1 MNWEA
6 VGQLLEQNVPVTKL
20 WHFAIG
26 EFGDTGVARL
36 AAALAKNTMLKE
48 LDFDNG
54 SYGDSGITA
63 KGAARLALAL
73 ETNTTLMELKI
84 DGNKNIGDEGAAHM
98 AVALEKNRAV
108 TKLNLSGNG
117 IRFEGA
123 ARLAAALEKN
133 TTLTSLRVD
142 LSKPGEYRA
151 KARERELKKRIHTAL
166 NRNEQAAVCAPP
178 SKKQKR

>member
-1 MNWEA
+1 MGVWDPHVPFIIEPEHTALREAARAMNWEA

-73 ETNTTLMELKI
+73 ETP
-84 DGNKNIGDEGAAHM
+84 
-98 AVALEKNRAV
+98 
-108 TKLNLSGNG
+108 
-117 IRFEGA
+117 
-123 ARLAAALEKN
+123 RL
-133 TTLTSLRVD
+133 
-142 LSKPGEYRA
+142 
-151 KARERELKKRIHTAL
+151 
-166 NRNEQAAVCAPP
+166 
-178 SKKQKR
+178 